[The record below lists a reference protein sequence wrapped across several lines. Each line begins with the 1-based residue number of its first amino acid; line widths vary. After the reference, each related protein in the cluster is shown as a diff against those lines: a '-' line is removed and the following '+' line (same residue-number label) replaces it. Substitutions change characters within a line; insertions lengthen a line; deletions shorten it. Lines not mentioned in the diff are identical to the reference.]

1 MVSAISSSYMGI
13 GASVSG
19 ITAGRALQGISAE
32 NIANANSEDYHA
44 WRVELSPQAMGGVN
58 FSISQNPQDTPE
70 ITNPDGTTSKGSNVD
85 LIEEITN
92 LKMGAHMVDANVAAF
107 KIQDKTLGTIIDLM
121 A

>member
-19 ITAGRALQGISAE
+19 INAGRLMQGISAN
-32 NIANANSEDYHA
+32 NIANSNTENYHA
-44 WRVELSPQAMGGVN
+44 WRVDLSPQAMGGVN
-58 FSISQNPQDTPE
+58 ASLSENPEAPPE
-70 ITNPDGTTSKGSNVD
+70 ITNPDGSTSTLSNVD

-92 LKMGAHMVDANVAAF
+92 LKMGTYMVEANAVAL
-107 KIQDKTLGTIIDLM
+107 KVQDESLGTIIDMM